1 MPAAIYTSADLVR
14 ALRDQFP
21 LAGYPAIMNTRY
33 VAVTRDWVAKQFTGY
48 IWRFEQARGQLTYS
62 NRGNQ
67 CEHYALRAALEVVD
81 LLRQMPDDQVPADVE
96 SIAVAAVKYQQNA
109 GTPLAVWH
117 EVNLWYFAGQWF
129 PWEPQ
134 RRAFFTFTEA
144 ERLTVQQAI
153 IP

>member
-1 MPAAIYTSADLVR
+1 MPAIVYTGADLVR
-14 ALRDQFP
+14 SLREQFP
-21 LAGYPAIMNTRY
+21 AVGFPVIMNTRY
-33 VAVTRDWVAKQFTGY
+33 VAVSRDWVSQRFTAY
-48 IWRFEQARGQLTYS
+48 IWAFEQARGQLTYS
-62 NRGNQ
+62 KRGNQ

-81 LLRQMPDDQVPADVE
+81 LLRQMPADQVPADVE
-96 SIAVAAVKYQQNA
+96 SIAVAAVKYEQNA
-109 GTPLAVWH
+109 GTPMAVWH
-117 EVNLWYFAGQWF
+117 EVVLWFFAGQWF